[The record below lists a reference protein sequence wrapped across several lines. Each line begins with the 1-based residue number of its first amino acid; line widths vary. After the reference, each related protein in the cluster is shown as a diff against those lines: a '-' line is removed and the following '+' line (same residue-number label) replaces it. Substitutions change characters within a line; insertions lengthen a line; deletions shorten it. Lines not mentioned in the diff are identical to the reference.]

1 MRRSLRFYMFY
12 MMYLHFLVNKEGEKS
27 ALSKCICMYTYG
39 ASQMAE
45 IVKNLPSVKE
55 CWVQSLG
62 QEDPLEKG
70 MGTHS
75 SILSWRISWIEEPGM
90 LQSLG
95 SQTVGHDWLKFSL
108 FCIHMCMLVS
118 TKWFTSKYS
127 PNEVAYTYNSL
138 YKFINVNN

>member
-1 MRRSLRFYMFY
+1 MWVFSKKNKRRSLWFYMFY
-12 MMYLHFLVNKEGEKS
+12 MMCLHFLVNKEEGEKS
-27 ALSKCICMYTYG
+27 AVSKCICMYTYG

-62 QEDPLEKG
+62 REDPLEKG

-90 LQSLG
+90 LHSLG
-95 SQTVGHDWLKFSL
+95 SQTVGHDWVTKIFTFMYTYVYACTYKMIYIKIL
-108 FCIHMCMLVS
+108 
-118 TKWFTSKYS
+118 TKWSC
-127 PNEVAYTYNSL
+127 L
-138 YKFINVNN
+138 YLQ